1 MKIRAIFLMFPL
13 TGLRV
18 PADPGS
24 AMTGFLIREMAMIL
38 REAELAAPAPAPA
51 PAPATRPAALQPGDT
66 GRAPE
71 AGRLEALSL
80 RAQRAWRNAL
90 VLSGRAQTIRAMRT
104 EVSAQELLNVSP
116 LARLHARAATM
127 PVIEQAKGILMA
139 RQGCGEDEAFDLLRR
154 ASQRSNT
161 PIRVLAEH
169 IVKKVPQRRGPSRSA
184 NGSKSTRQ

>member
-1 MKIRAIFLMFPL
+1 
-13 TGLRV
+13 
-18 PADPGS
+18 
-24 AMTGFLIREMAMIL
+24 
-38 REAELAAPAPAPA
+38 
-51 PAPATRPAALQPGDT
+51 
-66 GRAPE
+66 
-71 AGRLEALSL
+71 
-80 RAQRAWRNAL
+80 
-90 VLSGRAQTIRAMRT
+90 MRT
-104 EVSAQELLNVSP
+104 QVSAKELLNVSP

>member
-24 AMTGFLIREMAMIL
+24 ATTGFLIREMAMIL
-38 REAELAAPAPAPA
+38 REAELAAPAPA